1 MTHPGKITAVILRA
15 QPTRILANASRPVRA
30 VSIRL
35 FRRCQTRCLVWR
47 FRRQASNGHL
57 AIDFRNGIGF
67 GARLIDCLKVLNYCD
82 TRGIEVSFRFSLPN
96 KPEIDFFSPFFSIS
110 TVDNQTKCPRF
121 LPTSTIRNVPYLEVD
136 SLELGSKIS
145 RQRLCIQPS
154 LESEVNQFWDDHA
167 LGSDVLGVHY
177 RGTDK
182 STEAS
187 VVTYDEMIEAVN
199 ETLKDRPSTTAVF
212 VTSDEADFVALASQ
226 RIHHD
231 VVVSRDDFRRAKDS
245 RETYRDSDQV
255 IAVQRDAVV
264 NMLLLA
270 RCGALVKMASFL
282 SAFSVL
288 INPEMSVKI
297 VNRTHSD
304 TSWFPE
310 HQMIERQLDHSKAGP
325 TRLN

>member
-1 MTHPGKITAVILRA
+1 MTHSDEITAVISRA
-15 QPTRILANASRPVRA
+15 RPTRILVNASRQVRA
-30 VSIRL
+30 VSIR
-35 FRRCQTRCLVWR
+35 FTRKCKTPYLVWR
-47 FRRQASNGHL
+47 FRRQASSGHL

-82 TRGIEVSFRFSLPN
+82 ARGIEVSFRFSMPD
-96 KPEIDFFSPFFSIS
+96 KPGIDFFSPFFSIS

-136 SLELGSKIS
+136 TLELGSKLS

-187 VVTYDEMIEAVN
+187 AVTYDEMFESVN

-226 RIHHD
+226 RINHN

-245 RETYRDSDQV
+245 RERFRDTDQV
-255 IAVQRDAVV
+255 IALQRDAVV

-288 INPEMSVKI
+288 LNPEMSVNI
-297 VNRTHSD
+297 VNRTHGD
-304 TSWFPE
+304 KSWFPE
-310 HQMIERQLDHSKAGP
+310 NQMIERQRDHSKAGP
-325 TRLN
+325 IHSN